1 MKTRKILPAALLC
14 AFSLPV
20 LSRRAPCADTPLET
34 ASRLILQAWV
44 RAPLDPAAAQ
54 KALADWIRENPSSPL
69 AETAARYLL
78 RCRGVSTD
86 PRLGSGEVL
95 SLLKLQGLHGLAAR
109 RLSAAAA
116 RDAAARGD
124 LEARKALLPSAEDP
138 AHYLVLGPLGDFAE
152 DLHHEP
158 LPPDKEGIRLDAEL
172 QGPFGVVRWRTYT
185 KPWYNRFVNPAA
197 RVNHDEGAWYSL
209 LQVESDAARPA
220 WIYFQPSGSCVVRV
234 NGRKVLDLHSRETTM
249 PRRVFIPVRLAQGW
263 NRVLV
268 KTTQAD
274 SHEFALSFVDASGN
288 PLQGI
293 REETGKVLHPLPA
306 SPGGAAPAPFRDGLV
321 LLSGEKGPWA
331 SLLAGIL
338 LAENG
343 FSSRALA
350 RIREGR
356 KAWKGKPDPAWSL
369 LAAVRLLN
377 ARHLPSDYRRN
388 RARTVLEGLQSD
400 PGAAGVQARLYM
412 ANLLVSDDKG
422 EEAVRTLK
430 KVLQRYPRVL
440 PAMNVLY
447 QVYRNLS
454 WKMEQEKTAA
464 EIRKAAPNHPVF
476 LLREA
481 SRLEDLGNDARA
493 YEMVKKA
500 WAADK
505 GDTSILSRARRMAV
519 SLGKLEEA
527 AQWLLREK
535 ALEPMNPY
543 ILSRRADLALDMG
556 KPEKALEAI
565 RKLETLEPD
574 EPSWFEEEGDILLE
588 MGKKKEAIQAYRK
601 SLSLDPSQHKLRRRT
616 ALLEGRDWTAELAAY
631 RVDPKKVIQG
641 FKMKPSYS
649 ESHSVLVVDH
659 MVIKVHP
666 DGSWIGEVHQIRRI
680 NDLQGVD
687 DYGSITPQGEVVTL
701 RSWAP
706 DGTISEPIEVGGEY
720 QIPDLKPGCFIEE
733 VSLDDH
739 SDSLRAPWDISSF
752 AYSSVKEP
760 FLWSRLIVILPEKR
774 RGRFAW
780 GGGLPGP
787 KIEKKGS
794 ELIYTFQVKNRPR
807 IVKEA
812 FMPGDRETI
821 PWSLYGE
828 DRPTAESARTLR
840 ARLLPLYKPYVE
852 IQEATEKVCKGK
864 KGDLAKAKAIYDFVQ
879 AHVHDVRGS
888 NNPVS
893 ILLKGE
899 GRRWFLLAAMFHAA
913 GIPMDLGFAHG
924 SAPGTDRDPFP
935 PFQNTETL
943 STWFQLPALL
953 LEPRDGKPVWFFAGM
968 PRHLPFGMVHPA
980 LAGSTA
986 ILLRE
991 GALSVRFLPQV
1002 DMDERAQIL
1011 VEGTVTLEKRG
1022 SATGRFTLTFP
1033 GPLGWQLKDLLKK
1046 IPESRREMFV
1056 RAQLVAP
1063 LFRGAFL
1070 RDFTVSGLEP
1080 PEAVL
1085 RLGLTLH
1092 YSHYLLREAG
1102 RPAAPTGIH
1111 PARLAGLVRRPKRIW
1126 PFVFRNYSVQR
1137 WKVTLDPG
1145 KAWEIRDWPESR
1157 MKVFRF
1163 LFWNL
1168 AFTMK
1173 DGKLLVERNL
1183 VLEPGRIP
1191 PSLYPRLITVCRS
1204 IDEAE
1209 ARKVVLAPKGKR

>member
-1 MKTRKILPAALLC
+1 MKTRKFLLAALLG
-14 AFSLPV
+14 AFSLPA
-20 LSRRAPCADTPLET
+20 LSRRASCADTPLET
-34 ASRLILQAWV
+34 ASRLILRAWV
-44 RAPLDPAAAQ
+44 GAPLDPAASQ

-78 RCRGVSTD
+78 RCRGVSAD
-86 PRLGSGEVL
+86 PRLGSREIL
-95 SLLKLQGLHGLAAR
+95 SLLKLKGLHGLARR
-109 RLSAAAA
+109 RLSIAAA
-116 RDAAARGD
+116 RDAAAKGD
-124 LEARKALLPSAEDP
+124 LETRKALLPYAGDP
-138 AHYLVLGPLGDFAE
+138 SHYLVLGPLGDFSQ
-152 DLHHEP
+152 DLHHAP
-158 LPPDKEGIRLDAEL
+158 LPPDKEGIRLDQVL
-172 QGPFGVVRWRTYT
+172 QGPFGPVRWRLYT
-185 KPWYNRFVNPAA
+185 KPWYHHYADPAA

-220 WIYFQPSGSCVVRV
+220 WILFLPGGSCVVRV
-234 NGRKVLDLHSRETTM
+234 NGRKVLDLHSRETVL
-249 PRRVFIPVRLAQGW
+249 PRRVFIPVRLARGW
-263 NRVLV
+263 NRILV
-268 KTTQAD
+268 KTTTAD
-274 SHEFALSFVDASGN
+274 SHQFALSLVDASGN

-293 REETGKVLHPLPA
+293 TEETGKVLHPLPA
-306 SPGGAAPAPFRDGLV
+306 SESGATPAAFRDGPAV
-321 LLSGEKGPWA
+321 LSGEKGPWA

-338 LAENG
+338 LADDG
-343 FSSRALA
+343 FSSRGLA
-350 RIREGR
+350 RIRKGR
-356 KAWKGKPDPAWSL
+356 KAWKGKPSPEWSL

-377 ARHLPSDYRRN
+377 SRHLPSDYRRN
-388 RARTVLEGLQSD
+388 RARTVLEALQNA
-400 PGAAGVQARLYM
+400 PGAAGIQARLYM
-412 ANLLVSDDKG
+412 ANLLVADDKG
-422 EEAVRTLK
+422 EESIRTLK
-430 KVLQRYPRVL
+430 KVLSKHPGVL
-440 PAMNVLY
+440 PAMNILY
-447 QVYRNLS
+447 KVYRSLS
-454 WKMEQEKTAA
+454 WKMEQERTAA
-464 EIRKAAPNHPVF
+464 SILKIAPNNPTF

-481 SRLEDLGNDARA
+481 TRLEDLGNEAKA
-493 YEMVKKA
+493 YETIKKA
-500 WAADK
+500 WQADQ
-505 GDTSILSRARRMAV
+505 GDPSLLSRARRTAV
-519 SLGKLEEA
+519 SLGKLDEA
-527 AQWLLREK
+527 YQWLEREK

-543 ILSRRADLALDMG
+543 LLAREADLALDTG
-556 KPEKALEAI
+556 KPEKALESI
-565 RKLETLEPD
+565 RKLQTLEPD
-574 EPSWFEEEGDILLE
+574 DPYWLEEEGDILLE
-588 MGKKKEAIQAYRK
+588 MGRKKDAIRAYKK
-601 SLSLDPSQHKLRRRT
+601 SLALDPSRHKLRRRT
-616 ALLEGRDWTAELAAY
+616 ALLEGRDWIAELAAY
-631 RVDPKKVIQG
+631 RVDPKKIIRE

-659 MVIKVHP
+659 MVIKVNP

-687 DYGSITPQGEVVTL
+687 DYGSISPQGEVVTL

-733 VSLDDH
+733 VSLDEH

-752 AYSSVKEP
+752 VYSSVEEP

-780 GGGLPGP
+780 GGGLPDP
-787 KIEKKGS
+787 KIEKKGA
-794 ELIYTFQVKNRPR
+794 ELVYTFQVKNRPR

-812 FMPGDRETI
+812 FMPGDKETI

-840 ARLLPLYKPYVE
+840 SRLLPLYKPYAE
-852 IQEATEKVCKGK
+852 IQEAVEKVCAGK
-864 KGDLAKAKAIYDFVQ
+864 KGDTAKAKAIYDFVQ

-924 SAPGTDRDPFP
+924 APPGTDPDPFP

-953 LEPRDGKPVWFFAGM
+953 LQPRDGKPVWFFAGM
-968 PRHLPFGMVHPA
+968 PRYLPFGMVHPG

-1002 DMDERAQIL
+1002 EMSKRAQFL
-1011 VEGTVTLEKRG
+1011 AEGTVTLEPRG

-1033 GPLGWQLKDLLKK
+1033 GPLGWQIKDLLKK

-1070 RDFTVSGLEP
+1070 RDFSVSGLEP

-1085 RLGLTLH
+1085 RLNLTLH

-1126 PFVFRNYSVQR
+1126 PFVFRSYSVQR

-1145 KAWEIRDWPESR
+1145 KAWEIRDWPKSR
-1157 MKVFRF
+1157 MKIFRF

-1173 DGKLLVERNL
+1173 DGKLQVERNL

-1209 ARKVVLAPKGKR
+1209 GRKVVLAPKGKR